1 MDVMKFTQAV
11 SRIWVL
17 ENRLLDKTKVE
28 RMIESTSASEVLR
41 ILNETEYA
49 NVSSNVKRA
58 EDYEEI
64 LTAELK
70 RIYDLVYEMSPV
82 KEIVK
87 IMSLKYDYHNAKV
100 LLKAKVLGKDLS
112 SMLIKLGNLDLQEI
126 KRKIDSDNLKS
137 LNGIL
142 GKGIQEAM
150 KVFEETK
157 DPQKID
163 IIIDKYM
170 YEELVE
176 INKSLNYKFI
186 DNLVKAM
193 IDSTNIRTLLRIK
206 KQNKGR
212 SFAEEVIFNGGA
224 IDSNKLILLLNESP
238 ENIMSKLQTTIY
250 SSLIKEGLEG
260 YIATDSASLL
270 EKLSDNYIMQLMK
283 DSKLVTFGPERLLS
297 YIYAKETEIKV
308 IRIIMVGKL
317 NNIAEEVIRERLRDI
332 YA

>member
-1 MDVMKFTQAV
+1 
-11 SRIWVL
+11 
-17 ENRLLDKTKVE
+17 
-28 RMIESTSASEVLR
+28 
-41 ILNETEYA
+41 
-49 NVSSNVKRA
+49 
-58 EDYEEI
+58 
-64 LTAELK
+64 
-70 RIYDLVYEMSPV
+70 
-82 KEIVK
+82 
-87 IMSLKYDYHNAKV
+87 MSLKYDYHNAKV

-126 KRKIDSDNLKS
+126 KRKIDSDNFKS

-224 IDSNKLILLLNESP
+224 IDSNKLVLLLNESP
-238 ENIMSKLQTTIY
+238 ENIMSRLQTTIY

>member
-17 ENRLLDKTKVE
+17 ETKLLDKPKVE
-28 RMIESTSASEVLR
+28 RMIEAPSASDVLR
-41 ILNETEYA
+41 ILNETEYS
-49 NVSSNVKRA
+49 NVSANIKRP

-70 RIYDLVYEMSPV
+70 RVYDLVYEISPV
-82 KEIVK
+82 KEVVK
-87 IMSLKYDYHNAKV
+87 IMSLKYDYHNVKV
-100 LLKAKVLGKDLS
+100 LLKGKVLGKDFS
-112 SMLIKLGNLDLQEI
+112 SMLIKLGNIDLQEI
-126 KRKIDSDNLKS
+126 KRKIDGDNFKS
-137 LNGIL
+137 LNGTL
-142 GKGIQEAM
+142 GRGVQEAM

-170 YEELVE
+170 YKELVE
-176 INKSLNYKFI
+176 IKNSLNYKFI

-212 SFAEEVIFNGGA
+212 EFASEVIVDGGA
-224 IDSNKLILLLNESP
+224 IDSSKLVALLNESP
-238 ENIMSKLQTTIY
+238 ENIMSKLQSTIY
-250 SSLIKEGLEG
+250 SDLVKEGFEG
-260 YIATDSASLL
+260 YIETGSASLL
-270 EKLSDNYIMQLMK
+270 EKLSDNYIMDLMK
-283 DSKLVTFGPERLLS
+283 DSKLVTFGPEKILS
-297 YIYAKETEIKV
+297 YIYAKETEIKI

>member
-17 ENRLLDKTKVE
+17 ETKLLDKPKVE
-28 RMIESTSASEVLR
+28 RMIEAPSASEVLR
-41 ILNETEYA
+41 ILNETEYS
-49 NVSSNVKRA
+49 NVSANIKRP

-70 RIYDLVYEMSPV
+70 RIYDLVYEISPV
-82 KEIVK
+82 KEVVK
-87 IMSLKYDYHNAKV
+87 IMSLKYDYHNIKV
-100 LLKAKVLGKDLS
+100 LLKGKVLDKDLS
-112 SMLIKLGNLDLQEI
+112 SMLIKLGSLDLQEI
-126 KRKIDSDNLKS
+126 KRKIDGDNLKS
-137 LNGIL
+137 LNGII
-142 GKGIQEAM
+142 GKGAQEAM

-163 IIIDKYM
+163 IIVDKYM
-170 YEELVE
+170 YKELVE
-176 INKSLNYKFI
+176 IKNNLNYKFI

-193 IDSTNIRTLLRIK
+193 IDSTNVRTLLRIK

-212 SFAEEVIFNGGA
+212 DFAREVIVDGGV
-224 IDSNKLILLLNESP
+224 IDSSKLISLLNESP
-238 ENIMSKLQTTIY
+238 ENIMSKLQSTIY
-250 SSLIKEGLEG
+250 SDLIKEGFEG
-260 YIATDSASLL
+260 YISNESVSLL
-270 EKLSDNYIMQLMK
+270 EKLSDNYIMELMK
-283 DSKLVTFGPERLLS
+283 GSKLVTFGPEKILS

>member
-137 LNGIL
+137 INGIL

-224 IDSNKLILLLNESP
+224 IDSNKLVLLLNESP
-238 ENIMSKLQTTIY
+238 ENIMSRLQTTIY
-250 SSLIKEGLEG
+250 SSLIKEGFEG
-260 YIATDSASLL
+260 YIATESASLL
-270 EKLSDNYIMQLMK
+270 EKLSDNYIMDLMK
-283 DSKLVTFGPERLLS
+283 SSKLVTFGPERLLS

>member
-17 ENRLLDKTKVE
+17 ETRLLDKPKVE
-28 RMIESTSASEVLR
+28 RMIEAPSASEVLR
-41 ILNETEYA
+41 ILNETEYS
-49 NVSSNVKRA
+49 NVSANIKRP

-70 RIYDLVYEMSPV
+70 RVYDLVYEISPV
-82 KEIVK
+82 KEVVK

-100 LLKAKVLGKDLS
+100 LLKGKVLGKDLS
-112 SMLIKLGNLDLQEI
+112 SMLIKLGDLDLQEI
-126 KRKIDSDNLKS
+126 KRKIDGDNLKS
-137 LNGIL
+137 LNGTL
-142 GKGIQEAM
+142 GKGVQEAM
-150 KVFEETK
+150 KAFEETK

-170 YEELVE
+170 YKELVE
-176 INKSLNYKFI
+176 IKKSLNYKFI

-212 SFAEEVIFNGGA
+212 EFAEEVIVDGGA
-224 IDSNKLILLLNESP
+224 IDSSKLVALLNESP
-238 ENIMSKLQTTIY
+238 ENIMSKLQSTIY
-250 SSLIKEGLEG
+250 SDLIKEGFEG
-260 YIATDSASLL
+260 YIATESASLL
-270 EKLSDNYIMQLMK
+270 EKLSDNYIMELMK
-283 DSKLVTFGPERLLS
+283 SSKLVTFGPEKILS

>member
-17 ENRLLDKTKVE
+17 ETRLLDTPKVE
-28 RMIESTSASEVLR
+28 RMIEAPSASEVLR
-41 ILNETEYA
+41 ILNETEYS
-49 NVSSNVKRA
+49 NVSANIKRP

-70 RIYDLVYEMSPV
+70 RVYDLVYEISPV
-82 KEIVK
+82 KEVVK
-87 IMSLKYDYHNAKV
+87 IMSLKYDYHNVKV
-100 LLKAKVLGKDLS
+100 LLKEKVLGKDLS

-126 KRKIDSDNLKS
+126 KRKIDGDNLKS

-142 GKGIQEAM
+142 GKGVQDAM

-170 YEELVE
+170 YKELVE
-176 INKSLNYKFI
+176 IKDSINYKFI

-193 IDSTNIRTLLRIK
+193 IDSTNIKTLLRIK

-212 SFAEEVIFNGGA
+212 DFAQEVIVNGGV
-224 IDSNKLILLLNESP
+224 IESSKLIALLNESP
-238 ENIMSKLQTTIY
+238 ENIMSKLQSTIY
-250 SSLIKEGLEG
+250 SNLIKEGFEG
-260 YIATDSASLL
+260 YIATESASLL
-270 EKLSDNYIMQLMK
+270 EKLSDNYIMELMK
-283 DSKLVTFGPERLLS
+283 DSKLVTFGPEKILS

>member
-112 SMLIKLGNLDLQEI
+112 SMLIKLGNLDLQEV
-126 KRKIDSDNLKS
+126 KRKIDSDDLKS

-176 INKSLNYKFI
+176 INKSLDYKFI

-212 SFAEEVIFNGGA
+212 GFAEEVIFNGGA

-238 ENIMSKLQTTIY
+238 ENIMSKLQSTIY
-250 SSLIKEGLEG
+250 SRLVKEGLEG

>member
-17 ENRLLDKTKVE
+17 ETRLLDKPKVE
-28 RMIESTSASEVLR
+28 RMIEAPSASEVLR
-41 ILNETEYA
+41 ILNETEYS
-49 NVSSNVKRA
+49 NVSTNIKRP

-70 RIYDLVYEMSPV
+70 RVYDLVYEISPV
-82 KEIVK
+82 KEVVK
-87 IMSLKYDYHNAKV
+87 IMSLKYDYHNVKV
-100 LLKAKVLGKDLS
+100 LLKEKVLGKDLS

-126 KRKIDSDNLKS
+126 KRKIDGDNLKS

-142 GKGIQEAM
+142 GKGVQEAM

-170 YEELVE
+170 YKELVE
-176 INKSLNYKFI
+176 IKNSLNYKFI

-212 SFAEEVIFNGGA
+212 DFAQEVIVDGGA
-224 IDSNKLILLLNESP
+224 IESSKLTALLNESP
-238 ENIMSKLQTTIY
+238 ENIMSKLQSTIY
-250 SSLIKEGLEG
+250 SDLIKEGFEG
-260 YIATDSASLL
+260 YIATESASLL
-270 EKLSDNYIMQLMK
+270 EKLSDNYIMELMK
-283 DSKLVTFGPERLLS
+283 DSKLVTFGPEKILS

-317 NNIAEEVIRERLRDI
+317 NNIAAEVIKERLRDI

>member
-17 ENRLLDKTKVE
+17 ETKLLDKPKVE
-28 RMIESTSASEVLR
+28 RMIEAPSASEALR
-41 ILNETEYA
+41 ILNETEYS
-49 NVSSNVKRA
+49 NVSANIKRP

-70 RIYDLVYEMSPV
+70 RVYDLVYEISPI
-82 KEIVK
+82 KEVVK
-87 IMSLKYDYHNAKV
+87 IMSLKYDYHNIKV
-100 LLKAKVLGKDLS
+100 LLKGKVLGKDFS
-112 SMLIKLGNLDLQEI
+112 SMLIKLGNIDLQEI
-126 KRKIDSDNLKS
+126 KRKIDGDNLKS
-137 LNGIL
+137 LNGTL
-142 GKGIQEAM
+142 GKGVQEAM

-170 YEELVE
+170 YKELVE
-176 INKSLNYKFI
+176 IKNSLNYKFI

-206 KQNKGR
+206 KQKKGR
-212 SFAEEVIFNGGA
+212 DFASEVIVDGGA
-224 IDSNKLILLLNESP
+224 IESSKLIALLNESP
-238 ENIMSKLQTTIY
+238 ENIMSKLQSTIY
-250 SSLIKEGLEG
+250 SDLVKEGFEG
-260 YIATDSASLL
+260 YIATESASLL
-270 EKLSDNYIMQLMK
+270 EKLSDNYIMDLMK
-283 DSKLVTFGPERLLS
+283 DSKLVTFGPEKILS
-297 YIYAKETEIKV
+297 YIYAKETEIKI

>member
-1 MDVMKFTQAV
+1 MDVMKFTQAI

-17 ENRLLDKTKVE
+17 ETRLLDKAKVE
-28 RMIESTSASEVLR
+28 RMIEANSASEVLR
-41 ILNETEYA
+41 ILNETEYS
-49 NVSSNVKRA
+49 NVSASVKRA

-70 RIYDLVYEMSPV
+70 RVYDLVYEISPIKDV
-82 KEIVK
+82 VK

-100 LLKAKVLGKDLS
+100 LLKEKVLGRDLS
-112 SMLIKLGNLDLQEI
+112 SMLIKLGNIDLVEV

-137 LNGIL
+137 LNGTL

-157 DPQKID
+157 DPQKLD

-170 YEELVE
+170 YKELVE
-176 INKSLNYKFI
+176 LNKSLDYKFI

-212 SFAEEVIFNGGA
+212 DFAQEVIVDGGA
-224 IDSNKLILLLNESP
+224 IDSDKLISLLNESP
-238 ENIMSKLQTTIY
+238 ENIMSKLQSTIY
-250 SSLIKEGLEG
+250 SDLIREGFEG
-260 YIATDSASLL
+260 YIATESASLL
-270 EKLSDNYIMQLMK
+270 EKLSDNYIMELMK
-283 DSKLVTFGPERLLS
+283 DSKLVTFGPEKLLS

>member
-17 ENRLLDKTKVE
+17 ETKLIDKAKIE
-28 RMIESTSASEVLR
+28 RMIEAPSANEVLR
-41 ILNETEYA
+41 ILNETEYS

-64 LTAELK
+64 LSAELK
-70 RIYDLVYEMSPV
+70 RVYDLVYEISPIKDV
-82 KEIVK
+82 VK
-87 IMSLKYDYHNAKV
+87 IMSLKYDYHNIKV
-100 LLKAKVLGKDLS
+100 LLKGKVLNKDLS
-112 SMLIKLGNLDLQEI
+112 SMLINLGSLDLQEI
-126 KRKIDSDNLKS
+126 KRKIDGDSFKS
-137 LNGIL
+137 LSGNL
-142 GKGIQEAM
+142 GKGISEAL

-163 IIIDKYM
+163 IILDKYM
-170 YEELVE
+170 YKELVDLK
-176 INKSLNYKFI
+176 KSLNYKFI

-193 IDSTNIRTLLRIK
+193 IDSTNIRTLLRVK
-206 KQNKGR
+206 KQNKNR
-212 SFAEEVIFNGGA
+212 DFAKEVIVDGGD
-224 IDSNKLILLLNESP
+224 IDSSKLISLISETP
-238 ENIMSKLQTTIY
+238 ENIMNKLQSTIY
-250 SSLIKEGLEG
+250 SSLVKEGLEG
-260 YIATDSASLL
+260 YIESDSASLL
-270 EKLSDNYIMQLMK
+270 EKLSDNYIMDLMK
-283 DSKLVTFGPERLLS
+283 GSKLVTFGPEKILS

>member
-1 MDVMKFTQAV
+1 MDVMKFTQAI

-17 ENRLLDKTKVE
+17 ETRLLDKPKVE
-28 RMIESTSASEVLR
+28 RMIEASSASEVLR
-41 ILNETEYA
+41 ILNETEYS
-49 NVSSNVKRA
+49 NVSSNIKRP

-70 RIYDLVYEMSPV
+70 RVYDLVYEISPV
-82 KEIVK
+82 KEVVK

-100 LLKAKVLGKDLS
+100 LLKGKVLGKDLS

-126 KRKIDSDNLKS
+126 KRKIDGDNLKS

-142 GKGIQEAM
+142 GKGVQEAM

-170 YEELVE
+170 YKELVE
-176 INKSLNYKFI
+176 IKNSLDYKFI

-206 KQNKGR
+206 KQNKGKD
-212 SFAEEVIFNGGA
+212 FASEVIVDGGA
-224 IDSNKLILLLNESP
+224 IDSSKLIALLNESP
-238 ENIMSKLQTTIY
+238 ENIMSKLQSTIY
-250 SSLIKEGLEG
+250 SDLVKEGFEG
-260 YIATDSASLL
+260 YIATESASLL
-270 EKLSDNYIMQLMK
+270 EKLSDNYIMELMK
-283 DSKLVTFGPERLLS
+283 DSKLVTFGPEKILS